1 MTVGS
6 DRNISESTSDWLV
19 QAEVFAKDWG
29 LRIEFFIFELIF
41 FLKCVFVFMV
51 VEM

>member
-41 FLKCVFVFMV
+41 FFKNACLYLW
-51 VEM
+51 